1 MRLRGLAH
9 DGPDLTGAFD
19 AAVVAL
25 ERLGRLRQEDSP
37 LTTTPPFRTAL
48 VTGASRGIGAA
59 IVRALRAEGLE
70 VWAVARSAQRLE
82 ALAAETG
89 CRALPLDVTDTAA
102 LEAALEPLAIDVA
115 VVNAGGVSAVKPL
128 HEMGRHELDSMLD
141 LNVKAAFHTVR
152 VVLPGMVARRFGHLF
167 LASSISAHHAYPAM
181 AAYTAGKAA
190 VSMLAQNLRLDLV
203 GTGIRVTELAP
214 GRVET
219 DIYLE
224 AMGGDRAAVRER
236 LYAGFRSIKPE
247 EVARVL
253 VEALRLPPHVDLSRI
268 DIVPTDQAFG
278 GVVLAHLDRA
288 EAQGR
293 ESSQR

>member
-1 MRLRGLAH
+1 M
-9 DGPDLTGAFD
+9 
-19 AAVVAL
+19 
-25 ERLGRLRQEDSP
+25 
-37 LTTTPPFRTAL
+37 TTAPSLRTAL

-70 VWAVARSAQRLE
+70 VWAVARSAEALR

-102 LEAALEPLAIDVA
+102 LEAAVGPLAIDVL
-115 VVNAGGVSAVKPL
+115 VVNAGGVSAVKRL
-128 HEMGRHELDSMLD
+128 HEMGRHELDAMLD

-152 VVLPGMVARRFGHLF
+152 VTLPGMVARRAGHLF
-167 LASSISAHHAYPAM
+167 LVSSISAHHAYPAM
-181 AAYTAGKAA
+181 AVYTATKAA
-190 VSMLAQNLRLDLV
+190 VAMLAHNLRLDLV

-219 DIYLE
+219 DIYLH
-224 AMGGDRAAVRER
+224 ALGGDPAAVRER
-236 LYAGFRSIKPE
+236 LYAGFRSIRPE

-278 GVVLAHLDRA
+278 GVALAHLAGPGD
-288 EAQGR
+288 QGL

>member
-1 MRLRGLAH
+1 M
-9 DGPDLTGAFD
+9 
-19 AAVVAL
+19 
-25 ERLGRLRQEDSP
+25 
-37 LTTTPPFRTAL
+37 TTTQAYRTAL

-70 VWAVARSAQRLE
+70 VWAVARSAEALA

-89 CRALPLDVTDTAA
+89 CRPLPLDVTDTAA
-102 LEAALEPLAIDVA
+102 LEAAIGPLELDVL
-115 VVNAGGVSAVKPL
+115 VVNAGAVSAVKRL
-128 HEMGRHELDSMLD
+128 FEMGRHELDRMLD

-152 VVLPGMVARRFGHLF
+152 VALPGMVARRRGHVF
-167 LASSISAHHAYPAM
+167 LLSSISAHHPYPAM
-181 AAYTAGKAA
+181 AVYTASKAA

-203 GTGIRVTELAP
+203 GTGIRVSELAP

-219 DIYLE
+219 DIYLD
-224 AMGGDRAAVRER
+224 AMGGDRALVQER
-236 LYAGFRSIKPE
+236 LYRGFRSIRPE

-253 VEALRLPPHVDLSRI
+253 VAALRLPPHVDLARI

-278 GVVLAHLDRA
+278 GVVLAHLAEA

>member
-1 MRLRGLAH
+1 MTA
-9 DGPDLTGAFD
+9 
-19 AAVVAL
+19 
-25 ERLGRLRQEDSP
+25 
-37 LTTTPPFRTAL
+37 TPPYRTAL

-89 CRALPLDVTDTAA
+89 CWALPLDVTDTAA
-102 LEAALEPLAIDVA
+102 LEAAIGPLAVDVL
-115 VVNAGGVSAVKPL
+115 VVNAGAVRAVAPL
-128 HEMGRHELDSMLD
+128 HEMGRHELDAMLD

-152 VVLPGMVARRFGHLF
+152 VVLPGMVARRSGHLF
-167 LASSISAHHAYPAM
+167 LLSSISAHHAYPAM
-181 AAYTAGKAA
+181 AVYTASKAA

-219 DIYLE
+219 DIYLD
-224 AMGGDRAAVRER
+224 AMGGDRAAVRAR
-236 LYAGFRSIKPE
+236 LYEGFRSLRPE

-278 GVVLAHLDRA
+278 GVVLAHLAGA

>member
-1 MRLRGLAH
+1 MRSSE
-9 DGPDLTGAFD
+9 T
-19 AAVVAL
+19 
-25 ERLGRLRQEDSP
+25 S
-37 LTTTPPFRTAL
+37 PFRTAL

-102 LEAALEPLAIDVA
+102 LEAAIGPLAIDVA
-115 VVNAGGVSAVKPL
+115 VINAGGVSAVKPL

-167 LASSISAHHAYPAM
+167 LVSSIAAHHPYPAM
-181 AAYTAGKAA
+181 AVYTASKAA
-190 VSMLAQNLRLDLV
+190 VSMLVQNLRLDLV

-224 AMGGDRAAVRER
+224 ALGGDRAAVRER
-236 LYAGFRSIKPE
+236 LYAGFRSIQPE

-253 VEALRLPPHVDLSRI
+253 VDALRLPPHVDLSRI

-278 GVVLAHLDRA
+278 GVALAHLART
-288 EAQGR
+288 EPQER